1 MDARTIARPAAKSL
15 VSGFASHGTTV
26 TRRSHQTFSR
36 TKRALN
42 IAPHPDFAPSP
53 TGSDTI
59 IFNPPAAEASVY
71 HTPFK
76 FLPKT
81 DPRRRHAD
89 LSTLFASPLA
99 SKRPAAAP
107 AQEEPKLPPALNV
120 KSRNPSYHL
129 SQEDVAEIRRLR
141 AEDPVTWSVTKL
153 ATKFNCSKVFITICT
168 AAPREHKER
177 VEKKLDVIKGR
188 WGTIRTKAR
197 VERIKRK
204 DMLFK
209 GEL

>member
-1 MDARTIARPAAKSL
+1 MDARTIVRPAAKSL
-15 VSGFASHGTTV
+15 LSGFASHGTTV

-42 IAPHPDFAPSP
+42 IAPHPDFAPSS

-71 HTPFK
+71 HTPLK
-76 FLPKT
+76 FLPKS

-89 LSTLFASPLA
+89 LSTLFSSSPASQRSA
-99 SKRPAAAP
+99 STTTS
-107 AQEEPKLPPALNV
+107 EPKLPPALNV

-141 AEDPVTWSVTKL
+141 AEDPIAWSVTKL

-168 AAPREHKER
+168 DAPREHKER
-177 VEKKLDVIKGR
+177 LEKRMDVLKGR
-188 WGTIRTKAR
+188 WGAVRTKAR
-197 VERIKRK
+197 IERTKRK
-204 DMLFK
+204 DMLFR